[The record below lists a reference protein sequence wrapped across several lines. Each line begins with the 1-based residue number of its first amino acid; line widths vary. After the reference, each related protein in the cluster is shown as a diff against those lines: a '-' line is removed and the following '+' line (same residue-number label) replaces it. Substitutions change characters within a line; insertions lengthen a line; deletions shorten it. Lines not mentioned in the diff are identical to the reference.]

1 MTKRTFDV
9 FFQDGTSITSS
20 EDHRWTVRNL
30 QGKESMLETIT
41 MYNSGVLE
49 KGSKAKYMIPCHS
62 AVVLPE
68 KELPI
73 DPFLLGV
80 WLADGHSYS
89 SYITLSKSKLD
100 RMRGIDVE
108 YVYEY
113 KDKCPNY
120 IFKDLPYSKLR
131 LNNLIKN
138 KHIPS
143 IYLRSSIKQRQAL
156 MDGMM
161 FDGWKNEFY
170 TTRKELLEGFL
181 ELARSLGYTCKVG
194 CRDDYAYTVRWKKKA
209 YKAIRSIIEVDK
221 QPGKCLTIDNPSH
234 LFIVSEGWTLTH
246 NTEIIRA
253 IEYHL
258 LKTTDHK
265 IGIIHLEEEERRT
278 LCGLVGYHVKKPVH
292 LPDSGFSNE
301 DILKSYKELTKEED
315 RVHVYGHFG
324 SDDPDIILD
333 IIRHLVVVSGC
344 KFVFLDHITMLVTG
358 FEDEDER
365 KKLDYISTKLAM
377 MTRELNFTLFLI
389 SHVNDDGKTRGS
401 RNIAKVADLIVALD
415 RDIEHADPEIRNT
428 TNITVK
434 GNRFS
439 GRSGPACPLFFS
451 TESYTLSE
459 KVLEETQMES
469 IKQRNF

>member
-1 MTKRTFDV
+1 
-9 FFQDGTSITSS
+9 
-20 EDHRWTVRNL
+20 
-30 QGKESMLETIT
+30 
-41 MYNSGVLE
+41 
-49 KGSKAKYMIPCHS
+49 
-62 AVVLPE
+62 
-68 KELPI
+68 
-73 DPFLLGV
+73 
-80 WLADGHSYS
+80 
-89 SYITLSKSKLD
+89 
-100 RMRGIDVE
+100 
-108 YVYEY
+108 
-113 KDKCPNY
+113 
-120 IFKDLPYSKLR
+120 
-131 LNNLIKN
+131 
-138 KHIPS
+138 
-143 IYLRSSIKQRQAL
+143 
-156 MDGMM
+156 
-161 FDGWKNEFY
+161 
-170 TTRKELLEGFL
+170 
-181 ELARSLGYTCKVG
+181 
-194 CRDDYAYTVRWKKKA
+194 
-209 YKAIRSIIEVDK
+209 
-221 QPGKCLTIDNPSH
+221 
-234 LFIVSEGWTLTH
+234 
-246 NTEIIRA
+246 
-253 IEYHL
+253 
-258 LKTTDHK
+258 
-265 IGIIHLEEEERRT
+265 
-278 LCGLVGYHVKKPVH
+278 VGYHVKKPVH